1 MMLMIWKIQ
10 KHGDTKITMNYI
22 LSTIYVFEFTESC
35 KWVAVAELP
44 PNYVKI
50 EIWVSQEIHYY
61 GSFLE
66 SH

>member
-1 MMLMIWKIQ
+1 MCVGNVL
-10 KHGDTKITMNYI
+10 
-22 LSTIYVFEFTESC
+22 EFTESW
-35 KWVAVAELP
+35 KWVVVAELP

-50 EIWVSQEIHYY
+50 EIWASQEIHYY